1 MIILLVLIII
11 CISKEK
17 LIINKK
23 LKKFIFIL

>member
-23 LKKFIFIL
+23 LKKFIFI